1 MPLKLNPMWLV
12 VVLSGCAG
20 VDVTQYQT
28 ERPELRLEEYFNG
41 TLDAWGMFQKRD
53 GTVVRR
59 FKVVI
64 DARWEGDSGVL
75 DETFTY
81 SDGTRQ
87 RRVWKITRTGDDTY
101 SGLADDV
108 VGIAKGRVSGNSLQW
123 VYTMSL
129 PVDGKVYEV
138 QFDDWMYLQE
148 DGVML
153 NRSVMKKFGFRLG
166 EVTLFFKKRP

>member
-1 MPLKLNPMWLV
+1 MPHKLKILFLV
-12 VVLSGCAG
+12 AALSGCAG

-28 ERPELRLEEYFNG
+28 ERPELRLEEYFDG

-75 DETFTY
+75 DERFTY
-81 SDGTRQ
+81 SDGTLQ
-87 RRVWKITRTGDDTY
+87 RRVWKITRTGDDIY
-101 SGLADDV
+101 SGRADDV
-108 VGIAKGRVSGNSLQW
+108 VGVAKGRVSGNSLHW
-123 VYTMSL
+123 VYTLSL

-153 NRSVMKKFGFRLG
+153 NRSVMKKFGFRVG
-166 EVTLFFKKRP
+166 EVTLFFKKRS

>member
-75 DETFTY
+75 DENFTY
-81 SDGTRQ
+81 SDGTRK

-101 SGLADDV
+101 SGRADDV

>member
-1 MPLKLNPMWLV
+1 MPHKFNILFLV
-12 VVLSGCAG
+12 TALSGCAG

-75 DETFTY
+75 DEKFTY

-101 SGLADDV
+101 SGRADDV
-108 VGIAKGRVSGNSLQW
+108 MGIAKGRVSGNSLQW
-123 VYTMSL
+123 VYTLSL

-138 QFDDWMYLQE
+138 QFDDWMFLQE

-166 EVTLFFKKRP
+166 EVTLFFKKRS